1 MSVRLEHVT
10 KMFGSTIAVDDVTF
24 DITDGEMVSILG
36 PSGCGKTTS
45 LRIIAGLEQ
54 QDRGAVYIDGR
65 QVDRIPT
72 QNRNVGFVFQA
83 HSLFRYMTVLDNV
96 EFGLKIRKVPQRKR
110 REKAREL
117 LELVGLAGF
126 EDRLPHMLSGGQCQR
141 VSLARALVYDPSTLL
156 LDEPFGSL
164 DAKIRKR
171 LAVDLK
177 NIQKKLKI
185 TTLFVTHDQS
195 EALELGDRI
204 IIMNRGR
211 LEQIGTPEEIYD
223 HPETKFVASFV
234 GLVNVLDGS
243 ISGQNIQFGPFQL
256 DLSLMEESTKYTDG
270 DDVAVLIRPE
280 DIKITRSEQGGSY
293 RGTIRN
299 TRFLGSFVELDIVC
313 EPVRVKAVATRG
325 DLLEHSLGNGDEV
338 WFQLQSSKIFKL
350 SEDIL
355 KVRERLKTLG
365 YIE

>member
-10 KMFGSTIAVDDVTF
+10 KTFDSTIAVDDVTF

-36 PSGCGKTTS
+36 PSGCGKTTA
-45 LRIIAGLEQ
+45 LRIIAGLEH
-54 QDRGAVYIDGR
+54 QDGGAVYIDGR

-72 QNRNVGFVFQA
+72 QNRNVGFVFQTY
-83 HSLFRYMTVLDNV
+83 SLFRYMTVLDNV
-96 EFGLKIRKVPQRKR
+96 EFGLKIRRVSRGIR

-117 LELVGLAGF
+117 LELVGLAGC
-126 EDRLPHMLSGGQCQR
+126 EGRLPHMLSGGQCQR
-141 VSLARALVYDPSTLL
+141 VSLARALAYDPSTLL

-177 NIQKKLKI
+177 TIQRKLKI

-211 LEQIGTPEEIYD
+211 IEQIGTPQEIYD

-234 GLVNVLDGS
+234 GLVNVLEGS
-243 ISGQNIQFGPFQL
+243 ICGQNIQFGPFQL
-256 DLSLMEESTKYTDG
+256 ELNAMKESADCDDG

-280 DIKITRSEQGGSY
+280 DIKITGRQQGGSY
-293 RGTIRN
+293 RGTIRD
-299 TRFLGSFVELDIVC
+299 THFLGSFVELDIEC
-313 EPVRVKAVATRG
+313 GPVRVKAVATRG
-325 DLLEHSLGNGDEV
+325 DLLEHSLGNGAEV
-338 WFQLQSSKIFKL
+338 WFQLQSSKIFRL
-350 SEDIL
+350 TEGVE
-355 KVRERLKTLG
+355 KVKERLKTLG

>member
-1 MSVRLEHVT
+1 MSVRLEHVKKAFDT
-10 KMFGSTIAVDDVTF
+10 TIAVDDVTF

-36 PSGCGKTTS
+36 PSGCGKTTA

-54 QDRGAVYIDGR
+54 QDGGVVYIDGR
-65 QVDRIPT
+65 RVDRIPT
-72 QNRNVGFVFQA
+72 QNRNVGFVFQTY
-83 HSLFRYMTVLDNV
+83 SLFRYMTALDNV
-96 EFGLKIRKVPQRKR
+96 EFGLKIRKVPRGKR

-117 LELVGLAGF
+117 LELVGLAGC
-126 EDRLPHMLSGGQCQR
+126 EERLPQTLSGGQCQR
-141 VSLARALVYDPSTLL
+141 VSLARALAYDPSTLL

-211 LEQIGTPEEIYD
+211 IEQIGTSEEIYD

-234 GLVNVLDGS
+234 GLVNILEGS
-243 ISGQNIQFGPFQL
+243 ICGHNIQFGPFKL
-256 DLSLMEESTKYTDG
+256 DLNVMKGSTDYTDG
-270 DDVAVLIRPE
+270 DNVAVLIRPE
-280 DIKITRSEQGGSY
+280 DVKITRSEQGGSY
-293 RGTIRN
+293 RGTIRD
-299 TRFLGSFVELDIVC
+299 TRFLGSFVELDIEC
-313 EPVRVKAVATRG
+313 GPVRVKAVATRG
-325 DLLEHSLGNGDEV
+325 DLLEHNLRNGAEV
-338 WFQLQSSKIFKL
+338 WFQLQSSKIFRLTDGVERVK
-350 SEDIL
+350 
-355 KVRERLKTLG
+355 ERLKTLG
-365 YIE
+365 YME